1 LAIRRLFHGVNP
13 ALPVLDPRTLADQ
26 VDGALTLQRLG
37 ATLVG
42 GLAALAL
49 AIAGLTDTNR

>member
-26 VDGALTLQRLG
+26 VDGA
-37 ATLVG
+37 TLVG